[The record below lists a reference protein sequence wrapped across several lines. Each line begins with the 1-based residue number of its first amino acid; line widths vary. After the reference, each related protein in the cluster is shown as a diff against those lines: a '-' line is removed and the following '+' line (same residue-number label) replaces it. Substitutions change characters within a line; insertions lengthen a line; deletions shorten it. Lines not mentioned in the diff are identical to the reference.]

1 MTKRVLIVHGMSGC
15 GTGYVGN
22 RIINTEPAVNE
33 EALLPILPD
42 DQKPK
47 QKPKEKQR
55 CGAGYL
61 IPEEPLLPTNV
72 KWEGKK

>member
-1 MTKRVLIVHGMSGC
+1 MTTKHLIVHGVNGC

-33 EALLPILPD
+33 EPLMPLLPD

-47 QKPKEKQR
+47 TKPKEKQR
-55 CGAGYL
+55 CGAGY
-61 IPEEPLLPTNV
+61 IEEPLLPTNV